1 MVRVLIVDDE
11 PTIRSTVA
19 AMLRMENYAVST
31 ACDGQE
37 GLERARACQPDLIIT
52 DFNMPGL
59 NGLELLSA
67 VRREPAMATM
77 PVLMLSGNRVDAG
90 AAGQGR
96 IDGYGFLTK
105 PFTRSQLLGVM
116 QSLLSPARR

>member
-1 MVRVLIVDDE
+1 MVRVPIVDDE

-37 GLERARACQPDLIIT
+37 GLDCARACRPHLIIT

-67 VRREPAMATM
+67 VRREPAMATV
-77 PVLMLSGNRVDAG
+77 PVLMLSGNQVDAG

-96 IDGYGFLTK
+96 IDGYDFLAK
-105 PFTRSQLLGVM
+105 PFTRAQLLGVM
-116 QSLLSPARR
+116 QNLLAPVRP